1 MKIVEPP
8 HYLEREAKLQAA
20 YLELKKAINVCRG
33 LGVEVRFQTEGDV
46 TTIPVE
52 MELTIEQR
60 TQRYRA

>member
-1 MKIVEPP
+1 MKEPASFK
-8 HYLEREAKLQAA
+8 EREVKLQAA
-20 YLELKKAINVCRG
+20 YEELKRAINYCRG
-33 LGVEVRFQTEGDV
+33 LGVEVRFQDIGDI